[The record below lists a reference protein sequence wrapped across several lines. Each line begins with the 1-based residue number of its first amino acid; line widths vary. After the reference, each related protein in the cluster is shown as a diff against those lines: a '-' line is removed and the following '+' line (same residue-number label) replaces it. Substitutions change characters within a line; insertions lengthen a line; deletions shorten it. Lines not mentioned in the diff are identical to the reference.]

1 MKPCSLINE
10 TNVCRKKLG
19 QFSDCSSRWKHQVVS
34 KYTASYLQQQ
44 QFRLFFFNVSN
55 KMRISQKCACTCIYD
70 FPVTSIYVILQ
81 AAGLGYLIGGSI
93 VVSDA
98 AACKSASGKLNF
110 WRHVINVQLPLTAL
124 SHTVLGVQ
132 LNSFSN
138 RTTDDSFTSL
148 PFYCN
153 RMNFL
158 YPLRGGWVGHRFDP
172 DALD

>member
-1 MKPCSLINE
+1 MYVGRNWVNFQI
-10 TNVCRKKLG
+10 
-19 QFSDCSSRWKHQVVS
+19 VVADES
-34 KYTASYLQQQ
+34 T
-44 QFRLFFFNVSN
+44 RLFLNTQRHISNNNNFDFFFFNVSN